1 MTRDQ
6 IIECMH
12 AVLDGTATPEQSML
26 LSAVLASDAEAAE
39 EFEAWKAL
47 FAGLAALPSAEP
59 PAGLVDRI
67 AASLPDRAVPPE
79 QIFVAGVQLPARP
92 SVVAGGQGQTTRLPP
107 IHPAIFQRPTRP
119 VSQQEH
125 RHMNVTRKVW
135 AGGAIVVV
143 ALGVAIL
150 VSGYPPKEENVL
162 GTVVP
167 AERYRAPQAG
177 AESVKLGEPA
187 AATPT
192 ASTNAIQTEAQKAQM
207 AADQKTQMAAD
218 QKTQV
223 VADQKTQVAADQKAQ
238 VVADQKAQKAAD
250 QKTQIAAD
258 QKAQI
263 AADQKAQIAADQKA
277 QIAADQKAQMM
288 ANQKAQIAA
297 DQKAQMM
304 ANQKAQIAADQKA
317 QMMADQKA
325 QKAVT
330 D

>member
-6 IIECMH
+6 LIECMH

-26 LSAVLASDAEAAE
+26 LGAVLASDAEAAE
-39 EFEAWKAL
+39 EFAAWKAL
-47 FAGLAALPSAEP
+47 FSGLAALPPAEP
-59 PAGLVDRI
+59 PEGLVDRI
-67 AASLPDRAVPPE
+67 AAALPDRAAPPE
-79 QIFVAGVQLPARP
+79 QILVAGVQLPARP

-107 IHPAIFQRPTRP
+107 IHPAIFQRPTKP

-187 AATPT
+187 TTTATT
-192 ASTNAIQTEAQKAQM
+192 STMIQTEAQKAQ
-207 AADQKTQMAAD
+207 A
-218 QKTQV
+218 
-223 VADQKTQVAADQKAQ
+223 AADQKAQ
-238 VVADQKAQKAAD
+238 VVAD
-250 QKTQIAAD
+250 T
-258 QKAQI
+258 KAQI
-263 AADQKAQIAADQKA
+263 AADTKAQIAADTKA
-277 QIAADQKAQMM
+277 QIAADTKAQIAADTKAQIAADTKAQMM

-297 DQKAQMM
+297 DQKAQMV
-304 ANQKAQIAADQKA
+304 ANQKAQMTADQKAQMMADQKA

-330 D
+330 N